1 MAAFF
6 WEQVGEIQ
14 MFEQILNPNAAGE
27 AQQRSCN
34 LYWLNT
40 QKSNLS
46 EKAASES

>member
-27 AQQRSCN
+27 A
-34 LYWLNT
+34 L
-40 QKSNLS
+40 KI
-46 EKAASES
+46 

>member
-27 AQQRSCN
+27 AQKGPRN
-34 LYWLNT
+34 L
-40 QKSNLS
+40 
-46 EKAASES
+46 